1 MGYEIFAELPHTHIL
16 KLAHL
21 SIVIPALLAAVI
33 AAIMTRKSQSWWPV
47 AGLVLL
53 LVGNCAYVEF
63 APRLYFA
70 DRWPAPLSR
79 SGDIPKFIAR
89 PIPESSR

>member
-63 APRLYFA
+63 APRL
-70 DRWPAPLSR
+70 RIPAKATMHSDAWRPLYPVDDDQGS
-79 SGDIPKFIAR
+79 AR
-89 PIPESSR
+89 A